1 MRTMY
6 LIRAVDKDTGKSLYY
21 YNIGCE
27 YDNFTEDIYVASLFA
42 EEYKDSLL
50 KISSVFILI

>member
-21 YNIGCE
+21 YNHRNQI
-27 YDNFTEDIYVASLFA
+27 NW
-42 EEYKDSLL
+42 
-50 KISSVFILI
+50 